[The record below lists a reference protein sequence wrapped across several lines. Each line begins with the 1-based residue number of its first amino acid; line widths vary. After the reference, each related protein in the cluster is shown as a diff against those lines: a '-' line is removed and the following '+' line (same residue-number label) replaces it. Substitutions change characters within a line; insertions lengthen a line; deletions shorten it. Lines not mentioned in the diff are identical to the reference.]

1 MWLHS
6 CIWLL
11 VLAVD
16 SAAGGRV
23 GGGCLSF
30 PVAFHPLI
38 GMAGLFHMIEEVFQE
53 RKNRSCK
60 IS

>member
-1 MWLHS
+1 M
-6 CIWLL
+6 L
-11 VLAVD
+11 VVG
-16 SAAGGRV
+16 SAAGGWV

-38 GMAGLFHMIEEVFQE
+38 GMAGLFHMIEEIFQE

>member
-1 MWLHS
+1 M
-6 CIWLL
+6 
-11 VLAVD
+11 LAVD

>member
-6 CIWLL
+6 RVWPV
-11 VLAVD
+11 VLAVG
-16 SAAGGRV
+16 SAV
-23 GGGCLSF
+23 GGWVGDGCLSF